1 MAPMTHGN
9 ARGMARHTTRLFRGL
24 ALCLASGVLLTAG
37 GSGSSDS
44 FSGVSIKV
52 LNSSAPPGGTIQL
65 TVTLTEPK
73 PIVTAGAG
81 ISFDTGVLGPVMGV
95 ALYGPA
101 GASSDAAGAA
111 VPNGNALT
119 VRTTSPSGAFGTD
132 AAVPILAVTLGVRPD
147 APVGSDSRL
156 VLDPATSFWIDPL
169 GQPYAQQVKNGNFE
183 VGGTVSINDVFP
195 GSGLL
200 PAGTAVAVRGMGFQP
215 GAIVEI
221 DGVSVVSTA
230 FVSSSEVDATI
241 GIAADLYGR
250 RVRIRNPDLSAATY
264 RAYLRAQWLGRS
276 ANALLASTDPIF
288 SPQTFSGAFFT
299 RAPAAGQFLAL
310 ALQNPAAASADVS
323 VELRST
329 AAGSIASTTVT
340 LPPRTRISRQVS
352 ELFAIQSPPADGFL
366 VVRSSSPVQMLGLLG
381 DDAAGTVE
389 PVAAS
394 LAFP

>member
-1 MAPMTHGN
+1 MAYCKVGRR
-9 ARGMARHTTRLFRGL
+9 AQWTTQSFRVL
-24 ALCLASGVLLTAG
+24 ALCLLG
-37 GSGSSDS
+37 GLPVAAKGDGSSAC
-44 FSGVSIKV
+44 FSGVSLKV

-65 TVTLTEPK
+65 TVTVTEPK
-73 PIVTAGAG
+73 PIITASAG

-101 GASSDAAGAA
+101 GASSDAAGTA
-111 VPNGNALT
+111 VPSGNALT
-119 VRTTSPSGAFGTD
+119 VRTTSPSGGFGTD
-132 AAVPILAVTLGVRPD
+132 VAVPILAVTLGVRPD
-147 APVGSDSRL
+147 ANPGSQSML

-169 GQPYAQQVKNGNFE
+169 GQPYAQQVKSGSFE
-183 VGGTVSINDVFP
+183 VGGTLSINDVFP
-195 GSGLL
+195 GTGLL
-200 PAGTAVAVRGMGFQP
+200 PAGAAVSVRGMGFQP

-221 DGVSVVSTA
+221 DGVAVASTT
-230 FVSSSEVDATI
+230 FVSSSEVDVTI
-241 GIAADLYGR
+241 GAAADLYGR
-250 RVRIRNPDLSAATY
+250 RVRVRNPDLSVASY

-276 ANALLASTDPIF
+276 ANLLLASTDPIF
-288 SPQTFSGAFFT
+288 SPQTFTGAFFT
-299 RAPAAGQFLAL
+299 KAPAAGQFLAL

-323 VELRST
+323 IELRST

-352 ELFAIQSPPADGFL
+352 ELFAAQSLPPDGFL